1 MSLDDIIKT
10 RKGNYRVIN
19 VVPQGSGTM
28 ISIRKTNGNWI
39 TEEKEIGGYEIFQVY
54 NHSEK
59 PEVLAFTDAVW
70 LKPYIARYMS
80 KRNLN
85 QVLLKK

>member
-10 RKGNYRVIN
+10 RKGDYRVIN
-19 VVPQGSGTM
+19 VIPQGSGTM
-28 ISIRKTNGNWI
+28 ITIKRIEGQD
-39 TEEKEIGGYEIFQVY
+39 EKYNEILGSCELFQVY
-54 NHSEK
+54 NHDMPIK
-59 PEVLAFTDAVW
+59 VVGFTDAAW
-70 LKPYIARYMS
+70 LKTYIARYMS